1 MKKITKLNWFVRGLY
16 KRIFGK
22 KEIIKVEPFVAFGN
36 EQKVFFKGRVISPY
50 KDGRPKAK
58 NNWLLNIL
66 ATIRR
71 YSNSSI
77 PYALVQITFQNQN
90 YQVTTDEDGVFELLV
105 DASRKQIG
113 NKEVASFQI
122 IDPSDIQECLKV
134 EREVVR
140 FNKSIGII
148 SDIDDTV
155 LISHS
160 TMIGK
165 KFWLSVSKNAYT
177 RRPFPG
183 VSHFYQ
189 KLSQNGEN
197 PVFYVSSSDWSLFD
211 LIKDFLMYRDI
222 PIGPL
227 LLKDRHINIKNI
239 WKSGGGDHSHK
250 FDKICFLLDL
260 FPQMKFHLIG
270 DSGQHDPEIYADVI
284 RRYPDRICSV
294 FIRIVRKLDDSRANA
309 IVDQVNGVQ
318 FNFVKDTN
326 EALSIAKSQQFIS

>member
-1 MKKITKLNWFVRGLY
+1 MKRSLKLRWFIKGLY
-16 KRIFGK
+16 LRFFGSK
-22 KEIIKVEPFVAFGN
+22 QIIKVEPFVAFGN
-36 EQKVFFKGRVISPY
+36 EQQVFFKGRVISPY
-50 KDGRPKAK
+50 KEGRPKAK
-58 NNWLLNIL
+58 NNWLFNML

-71 YSNSSI
+71 YSNASI

-90 YQVTTDEDGVFELLV
+90 HQVTTDEDGVFELLV
-105 DASRKQIG
+105 DASRKQFG
-113 NKEVASFQI
+113 TKELALFQI
-122 IDPSDIQECLKV
+122 LEPSEIQECIQV
-134 EREVVR
+134 EREVIRYHKPV
-140 FNKSIGII
+140 GII

-165 KFWLSVSKNAYT
+165 KLWLSVSKNAYT

-189 KLSQNGEN
+189 KLSENGEN

-222 PIGPL
+222 PIGPI

-250 FDKICFLLDL
+250 FDKICFLMDF
-260 FPQMKFHLIG
+260 FPEMKFYLIG

-284 RRYPDRICSV
+284 RRYPHRVISV
-294 FIRIVRKLDDSRANA
+294 FIRIVRNLDNDRANA
-309 IVDQVNGVQ
+309 IVEQVDGVQ
-318 FNFVKDTN
+318 FNFVKDTH
-326 EALSIAKSQQFIS
+326 EALTIAKSQHYIS